1 MKKIG
6 LPLHL
11 ILTISLVVLLFGKLL
26 PEINQTYFSR
36 MGDGFRTYYGMYFHA
51 KYDKTAHRL
60 DGMNYPYGEI
70 INFTDCQPPVANL
83 IRFIS
88 MNIVDISSYTPAI
101 NNFLMIF
108 SLVLASLFL
117 FLIFR
122 FFKIPWWY
130 ASLVSL
136 GIVFLSPQIQRMGG
150 HFSLAWM
157 FWIPLSVYLL
167 LLFDRKPSWLLS
179 ALVAFSA
186 WLAGDMHFYFLA
198 FWLFLFLPYWLYRWF
213 LSKEYHFKRSDL
225 IHCFI
230 QVMLPFLVLQLTLI
244 LNDSATDRTANP
256 WGFYD
261 FRGRFIAVFLPLF
274 KSYVPFLND
283 WGFAKRVTWEAFS
296 YIGLVAS
303 AGFFVLV
310 RRWFTHT
317 LKVKKRVSLTGDP
330 RTDFLMVVSIL
341 VLLFSFGI
349 PFILGLDKL
358 RSLAGPL
365 GQLRGVAR
373 FGWMFYYV
381 VNIVV
386 FRQIYLNWFEGRRAV
401 WLKTLALMSVGFLLF
416 EAWSYSSKY
425 QYQLNNKMEELN
437 TTNPESLASVVQA
450 TIEAERFQ
458 AVLPLPYFN
467 VGSESTWIQDDCDI
481 MKHTFVVSMLTGLPN
496 IGVMAART
504 SISQAYKNTALSSMP
519 WKRYPVLDD
528 YPNNK
533 PLLLTVAKCETF
545 TEDELR
551 LVSHAR
557 HLGGTAQLDLYELDL
572 DTLKSIPEKYRF
584 PERYAL
590 TTDSIQ
596 HLMTD
601 SLAYFS
607 ANGGKHTEEKLVGVE
622 ASHNFNRIM
631 EAPVVIDPGK
641 PLYLRFWVRDYAR
654 DLVARTQLLV
664 IQSAP
669 DHQTLEE
676 KYSDIFRH
684 IRSFDGDWALIEI
697 ELQAKQEREIIKLL
711 FKNYNIEGQRLFF
724 DEWSVSQLKL

>member
-1 MKKIG
+1 VKKIN

-11 ILTISLVVLLFGKLL
+11 IVTLALVGFLFGKLL

-51 KYDKTAHRL
+51 KYDKTAPRL

-70 INFTDCQPPVANL
+70 INFTDCQPPVSNL

-88 MNIVDISSYTPAI
+88 MNFVDISTYTTGI
-101 NNFLMIF
+101 NNGLMIF

-122 FFKIPWWY
+122 LLKIPGWY

-167 LLFDRKPSWLLS
+167 LLFDRKPSWYLS

-186 WLAGDMHFYFLA
+186 WFAGDMHFYFLA
-198 FWLFLFLPYWLYRWF
+198 FWLFLFSPYWLYRWF
-213 LSKEYHFKRSDL
+213 ISKEYHFKKTDL

-230 QVMLPFLVLQLTLI
+230 QVALPFLVLQLTLV
-244 LNDSATDRTANP
+244 LNDSAVDRTANP

-274 KSYVPFLND
+274 KGYVPFLND

-303 AGFFVLV
+303 SGFFVLIG
-310 RRWFTHT
+310 RWLTKT
-317 LKVKKRVSLTGDP
+317 LKGKKLLSLSGD
-330 RTDFLMVVSIL
+330 RMVDFLLVVSIL

-373 FGWMFYYV
+373 FGWLFYYV

-386 FRQIYLNWFEGRRAV
+386 FRQIFLSCFNGKQAILRKV
-401 WLKTLALMSVGFLLF
+401 LALLAVGFLLF
-416 EAWSYSSKY
+416 EAWSYSGKY
-425 QYQLNNKMEELN
+425 QHQLNNKMDEFDMG
-437 TTNPESLASVVQA
+437 NPESLASVVQR
-450 TIEAERFQ
+450 TINAEQFQ

-481 MKHTFVVSMLTGLPN
+481 MKQTFVVSMLTGLPN

-504 SISQAYKNTALSSMP
+504 SISQAYKNTALSCMP

-528 YPNNK
+528 FPSTK

-545 TEDELR
+545 TNDELR
-551 LVSHAR
+551 LVAHAR
-557 HLGGTAQLDLYELDL
+557 HLGGTSQLDLYELNL
-572 DTLKSIPEKYRF
+572 DTLQSIPEKYRF
-584 PERYAL
+584 PDRYAHTL
-590 TTDSIQ
+590 DSIQ
-596 HLMTD
+596 RIMSD

-607 ANGGKHTEEKLVGVE
+607 ANGGKNKPEHLVGIK
-622 ASHNFNRIM
+622 ASHHFNRIL
-631 EAPVVIDPGK
+631 EAPMLLDPGK
-641 PLYLRFWVRDYAR
+641 PIFLRFWVRDYAK

-684 IRSFDGDWALIEI
+684 IRSFDGDWALVEI

-711 FKNYNIEGQRLFF
+711 FKNYNLEGEILYF
-724 DEWSVSQLKL
+724 DEWSVSQLEL